1 MPPSSRNLFDVL
13 EEVNGGEHPEAQ
25 DVFEELFVKVF
36 LHFDEYH
43 LSSPYNKSSRD
54 EDLRKARVRVRFKW
68 LHHSY
73 DRSGELIMNYN
84 PPTPERAL
92 QDMAHQVWLWLCKI
106 RPTNDRAQCAAHH
119 PSYGHGAT
127 PAQSRTSTLEEK
139 MNAGFH
145 NMQTSY
151 DVLLDEV
158 RALRQL
164 VERHLSDTADD
175 NTMQVGNVQRRESRA
190 PCSSCADVPIQVE
203 NEEVS
208 PAESSQVDEMPQ
220 EELVSDARVQENE
233 EVSPA
238 VTALEGTD
246 DQMPLGESASDAR
259 SQVCVR
265 LAVSLLGPCHHR
277 PSFGARYLR

>member
-92 QDMAHQVWLWLCKI
+92 QDMAASGVAVVMQDTSYERSSSMCSSSPFLWYSSL
-106 RPTNDRAQCAAHH
+106 DRASVGSSIIRRKHVFL
-119 PSYGHGAT
+119 GHGAT

-208 PAESSQVDEMPQ
+208 PAESSQ
-220 EELVSDARVQENE
+220 
-233 EVSPA
+233 
-238 VTALEGTD
+238 
-246 DQMPLGESASDAR
+246 
-259 SQVCVR
+259 
-265 LAVSLLGPCHHR
+265 
-277 PSFGARYLR
+277 